1 MSVDPLADVLSK
13 IKNYERARKRE
24 VVVGPASRMVEAV
37 LRIMREEGFVGELER
52 IEDERGGKF
61 RVELMGKI
69 NDCGVVKPRLA
80 VKHAEYERWEKRFLP
95 AAGFGTLI
103 VSTPKGVMPHVKA
116 KEQGSGGRLL
126 AFVY

>member
-1 MSVDPLADVLSK
+1 LSVDTLADVLSK

-24 VVVGPASRMVEAV
+24 VVVSPSSRMVEAV
-37 LRIMREEGFVGELER
+37 LRIMRQEGFVGGFKR

-61 RVELMGKI
+61 KVGLVGRI
-69 NDCGVVKPRLA
+69 NDCGVVKPRHA
-80 VKHAEYERWEKRFLP
+80 VKCEEYERWEKRFLP

-103 VSTPKGVMPHVKA
+103 VSTPKGVMPHTQA
-116 KEQGSGGRLL
+116 KELGSGGRLI

>member
-1 MSVDPLADVLSK
+1 MSVDPLADILSK
-13 IKNYERARKRE
+13 IKNYEHARKRE
-24 VVVGPASRMVEAV
+24 VVVAPASRMVEAI
-37 LRIMREEGFVGELER
+37 LRIMQAEGFIGGLER

-61 RVELMGKI
+61 KVELVGRI
-69 NDCGVVKPRLA
+69 NDCGVVKPRHA
-80 VKHAEYERWEKRFLP
+80 VKRGEYERWEKRFLP

-116 KEQGSGGRLL
+116 KEQGSGGRLI